1 MAIEQNRWL
10 DEESFRYGVALCQT
24 IPGATA
30 IQTAAYVGLRTR
42 GVSGALISY
51 VGFALPAFILMLTFS
66 ALYTYTQ
73 TLPAVTSAFSGLQ
86 SIIVAIVAN
95 AAVSFGKTT
104 VKDWGTIV
112 IAAIA
117 AILFG
122 IGVNPLLVIAAAA
135 LLGLV
140 LTKGQHAFHS
150 PAALMHQSASI
161 RSFLLLV
168 ASTGAVFFLLML
180 VERRLFDLALLM
192 FRIDLFAFGGGF
204 ASIPLM
210 FHEVVQVR
218 QWMDSSTFLNG
229 IALGQVTPGP
239 IVITATFIGYMLY
252 GIPGGLAATLGVF
265 SPSFLM
271 VVGVTP
277 YFDRL
282 RTLPYFNRAMTG
294 ILSSFVGL
302 LLTVTVRFASDVQWD
317 LPRLL
322 FSCAAFVALLLK
334 VDILWV
340 VLIGTAISIVVL

>member
-1 MAIEQNRWL
+1 
-10 DEESFRYGVALCQT
+10 
-24 IPGATA
+24 
-30 IQTAAYVGLRTR
+30 
-42 GVSGALISY
+42 
-51 VGFALPAFILMLTFS
+51 MLTFS

-73 TLPAVTSAFSGLQ
+73 TLPAVTSAFNGLQ
-86 SIIVAIVAN
+86 AIIVAIVAN
-95 AAVSFGKTT
+95 AAVSFGKTSL
-104 VKDWGTIV
+104 KDWGTIV
-112 IAAIA
+112 IAAVA

-122 IGVNPLLVIAAAA
+122 IGMNPLLVIAAAA

-140 LTKGQHAFHS
+140 LNKGQHAFHS
-150 PAALMHQSASI
+150 PGALTHKSSSM
-161 RSFLLLV
+161 RPFVLLV
-168 ASTGAVFFLLML
+168 AFIVAIFFLLML

-210 FHEVVQVR
+210 FHEIVKVR

-252 GIPGGLAATLGVF
+252 GIPGGLVATLGIF

-282 RTLPYFNRAMTG
+282 RTLPYFNRAMSG

-302 LLTVTVRFASDVQWD
+302 LLTITVRFASDVQWD

-322 FSCAAFVALLLK
+322 FACATLVALLLK

-340 VLIGTAISIVVL
+340 VLIGTALSVAVL